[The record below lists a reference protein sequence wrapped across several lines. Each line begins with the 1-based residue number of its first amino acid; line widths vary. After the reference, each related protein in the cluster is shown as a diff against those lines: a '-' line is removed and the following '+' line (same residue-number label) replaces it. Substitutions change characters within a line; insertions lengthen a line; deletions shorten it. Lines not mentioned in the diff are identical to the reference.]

1 MVSVGRRGS
10 RSIAMAVPR
19 SVVLGVAMVA
29 VLAGCGATGARAQL
43 RMGFYAESC
52 PGAERL
58 VGDYVRQHVRRVPTV
73 AAALLRL
80 HFHDCF
86 VRGCDASVLLNS
98 TVAGGVAEKDAP
110 PNLTLRGFDFVD
122 RVKGVLE
129 EACPGVVSC
138 ADVLALAARDAV
150 AAIGGPSW
158 RVPTGRRD
166 GTVSSAEEAL
176 DEIPKPT
183 MSFPEL
189 ADLFASKGL
198 GVRDLVWLS
207 GAHTIGIAHCSS
219 IADRLYGYAGAGND
233 TADPSLDAGY
243 AANLRRRKCR
253 APDDDGVVEMDPGS
267 HLTFDLGYYRAVL
280 KHRGLFG
287 SDAALLTDA
296 AARADVEAV
305 VGGAEEVFFQV
316 FARSMARLATVQVKT
331 GAEGEVRR
339 NCAVVNGDYK

>member
-1 MVSVGRRGS
+1 MATDPRP
-10 RSIAMAVPR
+10 RSSWSAMAMAIA
-19 SVVLGVAMVA
+19 VVFLAAGV
-29 VLAGCGATGARAQL
+29 TGARAQL
-43 RMGFYAESC
+43 RMGFYDQSC
-52 PGAERL
+52 PGVEKM
-58 VGDYVRQHVRRVPTV
+58 VGAFVRQHVVRVPTV

-98 TVAGGVAEKDAP
+98 TSAGVAEKDAP

-122 RVKGVLE
+122 RVKTLVE
-129 EACPGVVSC
+129 EVCPGVVSC

-166 GTVSSAEEAL
+166 GTVSSMQEAL
-176 DEIPKPT
+176 NEIPKPT
-183 MSFPEL
+183 MSFKEL
-189 ADLFASKGL
+189 TDLFATKGL

-219 IADRLYGYAGAGND
+219 FADRLYGHPGAGAGND
-233 TADPSLDAGY
+233 TTDPALDAAY

-253 APDDDGVVEMDPGS
+253 AANGGYAEDAVVEMDPGS
-267 HLTFDLGYYRAVL
+267 HLTFDLEYYRALL
-280 KHRGLFG
+280 KHRCLLQ

-296 AARADVEAV
+296 AARADVEGV
-305 VGGAEEVFFQV
+305 VGGPDEVFFQL
-316 FARSMARLATVQVKT
+316 FARSMATLGTVQVKT
-331 GAEGEVRR
+331 GAQGEIRR
-339 NCAVVNGDYK
+339 NCAVVNSPSN